1 MIKKNKKLLASALA
15 GLLVLGGL
23 TGCARTEAVN
33 AENGELSIY

>member
-1 MIKKNKKLLASALA
+1 MIKKWKTLVASALA
-15 GLLVLGGL
+15 GLLALGGL